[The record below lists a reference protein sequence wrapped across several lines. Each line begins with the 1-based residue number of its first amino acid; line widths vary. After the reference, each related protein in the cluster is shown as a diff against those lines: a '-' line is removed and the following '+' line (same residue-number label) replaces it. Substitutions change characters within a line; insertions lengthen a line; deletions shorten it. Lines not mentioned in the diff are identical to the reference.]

1 MNHSHFDIKQIA
13 KQLIDNCI
21 IDDNDKYEGIIQ
33 DDFKSDY
40 DLFIFCKDQYFKGF
54 NKEVN
59 LEYMIFFFNE
69 YPASYQPGEVIKAVE
84 SLQAAKADK
93 MIKELDMSDEDD
105 IKVYIKVI
113 EMRNE
118 LLKKHKQTLSK

>member
-1 MNHSHFDIKQIA
+1 MNRYHFDIKQIA

-21 IDDNDKYEGIIQ
+21 IDDNDKNEGSIQ

-40 DLFIFCKDQYFKGF
+40 DLFLFCKDQYFKGF
-54 NKEVN
+54 NKEAN
-59 LEYMIFFFNE
+59 LEYMIFFFDE
-69 YPASYQPGEVIKAVE
+69 YPAPYQPGEVIKAVE

-93 MIKELDMSDEDD
+93 IIKSLDMRNDED

-113 EMRNE
+113 EIRNE